1 MDVCRDTPHADTHEM
16 ILRAG
21 DTNTATSTPVR
32 RERPSDDCGGGADH
46 RAAGPGRAHRAHRPG
61 ASGLPRAPVPPV
73 LMSAEEKRKA
83 SRNLRKAP
91 EKKERK
97 KDKETDEAH
106 EQRRLAKSVENAER
120 HDKSRQRAV
129 GG

>member
-1 MDVCRDTPHADTHEM
+1 MLVDVCRDTPHEDTHEM

-61 ASGLPRAPVPPV
+61 VSGLSRAPVLV
-73 LMSAEEKRKA
+73 LMSAEEKRE
-83 SRNLRKAP
+83 SQPELEEGSAP

-97 KDKETDEAH
+97 T
-106 EQRRLAKSVENAER
+106 RRQMKSTSSDA
-120 HDKSRQRAV
+120 
-129 GG
+129 

>member
-61 ASGLPRAPVPPV
+61 VSGLPRAPVLLV
-73 LMSAEEKRKA
+73 LMSAEEKRE
-83 SRNLRKAP
+83 SQPELEEGSAP

-97 KDKETDEAH
+97 T
-106 EQRRLAKSVENAER
+106 RRQTKSTSSGA
-120 HDKSRQRAV
+120 
-129 GG
+129 